1 MKTVLAVILAV
12 LFLTGCASQPQI
24 QNENNPELLAPAEV
38 PVEQEK
44 IEVQEPEKGFAYYA
58 YVGVGT
64 VLYVGA
70 VILNEIV
77 SHHH

>member
-1 MKTVLAVILAV
+1 MTVI
-12 LFLTGCASQPQI
+12 FLTGCASQPQL
-24 QNENNPELLAPAEV
+24 NENKTEILETAEAPA
-38 PVEQEK
+38 EQEK
-44 IEVQEPEKGFAYYA
+44 IEAQEPEKGFAYYA

>member
-1 MKTVLAVILAV
+1 MKKIFAVFMTVI
-12 LFLTGCASQPQI
+12 FLTGCASQPQL
-24 QNENNPELLAPAEV
+24 NENNTEILETAEAPAEQEN
-38 PVEQEK
+38 VETK
-44 IEVQEPEKGFAYYA
+44 KKKKGFAYYA

>member
-1 MKTVLAVILAV
+1 MKKIFAVFMTVI
-12 LFLTGCASQPQI
+12 FLTGCASQPQL
-24 QNENNPELLAPAEV
+24 NENNTEILETAEAPAEQEN
-38 PVEQEK
+38 VET
-44 IEVQEPEKGFAYYA
+44 QEPEKGFAYYA

>member
-12 LFLTGCASQPQI
+12 LFLTGCASQPQL
-24 QNENNPELLAPAEV
+24 NENNTEILETAEAPAEQEN
-38 PVEQEK
+38 VET
-44 IEVQEPEKGFAYYA
+44 QEPEKGFAYYA